1 MRALSSVVCLSLCQ
15 LIAGFQAGS
24 PLGSQQQQ
32 RRASHV
38 RMGSDATVAKKSA
51 VVEEVKEILA
61 DTSLMFCV
69 RSEGITVNDINM
81 LRRKFPESVT
91 MRCLKNTLV
100 KRAVE
105 DFPKFQGGDA
115 LLEYSNYWF
124 FCPEDDM
131 RSTVDIW
138 TDYIKETKKV
148 RQLLPHLSRTAQ
160 RQAVSAMAAAERSPA
175 SSGGHATGSM
185 QAGGQPGKPACQ
197 ESGVGPVCSFA
208 FSLRRG
214 VRWQPRAAAA
224 FTSAVSL
231 TRPCAGGQRHCWRPL
246 RGRGS

>member
-38 RMGSDATVAKKSA
+38 RMGSDAAVAKKSA

-81 LRRKFPESVT
+81 LRQKFPESVT
-91 MRCLKNTLV
+91 MRCVKNTLV

-138 TDYIKETKKV
+138 TDYIKETKKEDNDIV
-148 RQLLPHLSRTAQ
+148 GGLFEGEVLDKAGVVAVTKLPTKQELMQQTAVMLKQLPTKLARTLNEAGAARVARVTKQ
-160 RQAVSAMAAAERSPA
+160 ASGQKLVQAVKAME
-175 SSGGHATGSM
+175 
-185 QAGGQPGKPACQ
+185 GKK
-197 ESGVGPVCSFA
+197 E
-208 FSLRRG
+208 
-214 VRWQPRAAAA
+214 
-224 FTSAVSL
+224 
-231 TRPCAGGQRHCWRPL
+231 
-246 RGRGS
+246 